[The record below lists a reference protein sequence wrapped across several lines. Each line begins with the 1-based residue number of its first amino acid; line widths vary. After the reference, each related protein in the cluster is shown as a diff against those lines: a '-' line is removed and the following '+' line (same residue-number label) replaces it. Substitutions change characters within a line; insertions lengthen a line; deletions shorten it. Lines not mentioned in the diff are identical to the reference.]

1 MIKAGH
7 INNLGQLTH
16 NLEEGTPQGSVLSPL
31 LCNIYLTLLD
41 NYIEELKVKYNMP
54 RNTRKN
60 STYNKL
66 ALKLKNLKNKGHND
80 VNHPEYK
87 NYIKTL
93 KLLLNTYSTDET
105 LNIKI
110 CFIRYADD
118 FIIGIN
124 GSKEF
129 ARSLYLDLDKFLD
142 SIDLKLNKD
151 KTLLTDFCSKPIKFL
166 GFLIKNVSLTKRAY
180 TYTYNKTTGKLI
192 KARARV
198 RLSIFMDKDRVLK
211 RLLEKKFIKWGIKKN
226 TNSIKILK
234 GTSRNNLINLDH
246 ADILRYY
253 SSVMRGIFN
262 YYRIVNNMPKL
273 SNIL

>member
-41 NYIEELKVKYNMP
+41 EYIDELKVKYNMP

-66 ALKLKNLKNKGHND
+66 ALKLKNLRKKGYND
-80 VNHPEYK
+80 VNHPEYN

-93 KLLLNTYSTDET
+93 KLLLNTYSVDET

-129 ARSLYLDLDKFLD
+129 AKSLYLDIDKFLD

-151 KTLLTDFCSKPIKFL
+151 KTLLTDFCAKPIKFL
-166 GFLIKNVSLTKRAY
+166 GFLIKNVSLTNRAY

-192 KARARV
+192 KVRARV